1 MTTQCRISYLSGG
14 STCLS
19 NAVGTSARWPKLGME
34 ICDGHWR
41 VMVADELR
49 QTKRTN
55 SLIAL
60 KPPATRWSATTD
72 GGYRLWLTL

>member
-1 MTTQCRISYLSGG
+1 
-14 STCLS
+14 
-19 NAVGTSARWPKLGME
+19 ME